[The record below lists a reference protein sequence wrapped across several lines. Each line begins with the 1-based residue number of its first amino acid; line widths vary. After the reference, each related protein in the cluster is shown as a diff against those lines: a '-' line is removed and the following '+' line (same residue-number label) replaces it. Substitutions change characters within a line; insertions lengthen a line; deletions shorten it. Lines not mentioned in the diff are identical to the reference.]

1 MAQDKFPGSNGR
13 VSPKARMVMVMGI
26 DYLQHS
32 PSGIPWCC
40 LLPADGAS

>member
-1 MAQDKFPGSNGR
+1 MAQEKFPESCGMVG
-13 VSPKARMVMVMGI
+13 PKARMVMVMGI